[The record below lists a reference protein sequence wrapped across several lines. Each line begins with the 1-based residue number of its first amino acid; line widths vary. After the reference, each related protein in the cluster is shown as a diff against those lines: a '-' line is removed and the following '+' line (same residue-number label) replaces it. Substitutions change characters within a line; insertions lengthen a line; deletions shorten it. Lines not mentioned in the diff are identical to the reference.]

1 MNKLNF
7 LENLW
12 KWFLTHGIKI
22 ISILIAAAVV
32 DWILKIIITKFIK
45 NKIKEK
51 ISEERKKKKAA
62 TLIGT
67 FYGTINFIIWAVAIL
82 MILSELGINITP
94 ILASL
99 GIVGLAVGMAAKDI
113 IADFISGIFILLEGQ
128 YYIGD
133 EVKIG
138 DIEGKVK
145 EITLRRTILKDK
157 DNMLHFIPNSQI
169 KIVARKA
176 EEAKE

>member
-1 MNKLNF
+1 
-7 LENLW
+7 
-12 KWFLTHGIKI
+12 
-22 ISILIAAAVV
+22 
-32 DWILKIIITKFIK
+32 
-45 NKIKEK
+45 
-51 ISEERKKKKAA
+51 
-62 TLIGT
+62 
-67 FYGTINFIIWAVAIL
+67 

>member
-1 MNKLNF
+1 
-7 LENLW
+7 
-12 KWFLTHGIKI
+12 
-22 ISILIAAAVV
+22 
-32 DWILKIIITKFIK
+32 
-45 NKIKEK
+45 
-51 ISEERKKKKAA
+51 
-62 TLIGT
+62 
-67 FYGTINFIIWAVAIL
+67 

-113 IADFISGIFILLEGQ
+113 IADFISGVFILLEGQ

>member
-1 MNKLNF
+1 
-7 LENLW
+7 
-12 KWFLTHGIKI
+12 
-22 ISILIAAAVV
+22 
-32 DWILKIIITKFIK
+32 
-45 NKIKEK
+45 
-51 ISEERKKKKAA
+51 
-62 TLIGT
+62 
-67 FYGTINFIIWAVAIL
+67 

-176 EEAKE
+176 EETKE

>member
-1 MNKLNF
+1 
-7 LENLW
+7 
-12 KWFLTHGIKI
+12 
-22 ISILIAAAVV
+22 
-32 DWILKIIITKFIK
+32 
-45 NKIKEK
+45 
-51 ISEERKKKKAA
+51 
-62 TLIGT
+62 
-67 FYGTINFIIWAVAIL
+67 

-113 IADFISGIFILLEGQ
+113 IADFISGVFILLEGQ

-176 EEAKE
+176 EETKE